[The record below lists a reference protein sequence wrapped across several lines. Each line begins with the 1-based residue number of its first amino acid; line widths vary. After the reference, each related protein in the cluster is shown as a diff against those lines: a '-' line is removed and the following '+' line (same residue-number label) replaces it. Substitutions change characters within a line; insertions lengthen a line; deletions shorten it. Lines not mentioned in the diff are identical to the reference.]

1 MSRWHSTAVSED
13 QARIAGTGSA
23 SSPFVVSCFFT
34 YKGTLTK
41 GKLTTQDSVS
51 RHRSRGS
58 QRSCFSWFT
67 SAASLSRRPRARQ
80 PPNTKD
86 DKEKNTERASPLD
99 CVRGGPSDGG
109 PKGTNAMSQEKTKT
123 DTVLIYCSRET
134 KERIRKL
141 KRGGETFD
149 ALLTRMAEQYN
160 PDEAPENDEETQR

>member
-1 MSRWHSTAVSED
+1 MSRWHPTAFSEVR
-13 QARIAGTGSA
+13 ASRTGTGFR

-34 YKGTLTK
+34 HKGTLTK
-41 GKLTTQDSVS
+41 GELTTPDSVNRHS
-51 RHRSRGS
+51 SHRSQRG
-58 QRSCFSWFT
+58 CLSWLT
-67 SAASLSRRPRARQ
+67 SAASGFCRLRARL

-86 DKEKNTERASPLD
+86 DKEKNTEKASPPD
-99 CVRGGPSDGG
+99 RVRGGPSDGG
-109 PKGTNAMSQEKTKT
+109 PKGTNAMSQEQTKT